1 MRLAAGRSTDADF
14 AADGAS
20 PVTLRDVGRERSRR
34 PSRSNDIH
42 VVLGAVGGLSSALVA
57 VDVQT
62 PVFEGPLDLL
72 LHLILRDQVE
82 LYDISLCSIVDAYL
96 LELAK
101 VETLDLEIA
110 TEFLLIAA
118 TLVELKAR
126 RLLPD
131 LDDGELDDDLSLWE
145 ERDLLLARLLE
156 CKTFKEAAA
165 VLERLHHSAA
175 RSVPRTCGPDER
187 FVDLTPDA
195 LEGVSPERLRTAFF
209 SATRPREAPRVDL
222 HHVGPI
228 RVSVVE
234 AVEELAGILPG
245 LRRCT
250 FRELTSAYVERLEIV
265 VRFLAVLELY
275 KQGLIDVDQ
284 ASNFGDIGI
293 RWTGGDDDAAMALAG
308 VDSYEG

>member
-1 MRLAAGRSTDADF
+1 M
-14 AADGAS
+14 
-20 PVTLRDVGRERSRR
+20 
-34 PSRSNDIH
+34 
-42 VVLGAVGGLSSALVA
+42 A

-96 LELAK
+96 VELSKLES
-101 VETLDLEIA
+101 LDLEIA

-131 LDDGELDDDLSLWE
+131 LDDGDLDDDLALWE

-165 VLERLHHSAA
+165 VLERLHRGAA

-195 LEGVSPERLRTAFF
+195 LEGVSLERLRAAFF
-209 SATRPREAPRVDL
+209 SATRPRPAPRVDL
-222 HHVGPI
+222 LHVGPV

-234 AVEELAGILPG
+234 AVEELADILVG
-245 LRRCT
+245 LGRAT

-265 VRFLAVLELY
+265 VRFLAVLELF
-275 KQGLIDVDQ
+275 KQGLIDIDQ
-284 ASNFGDIGI
+284 ATNFGDIAI
-293 RWTGGDDDAAMALAG
+293 RWTGGDGDAAMALAG